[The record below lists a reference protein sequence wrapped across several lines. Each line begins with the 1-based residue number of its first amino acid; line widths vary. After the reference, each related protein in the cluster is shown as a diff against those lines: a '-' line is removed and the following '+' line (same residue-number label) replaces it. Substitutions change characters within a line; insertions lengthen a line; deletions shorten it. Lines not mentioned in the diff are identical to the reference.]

1 MQVIK
6 QLNDEKVF
14 AIIRINDVAE
24 AYKRINELIDA
35 GIKIFEIMIENYPQV
50 ELLERLIKEAKAFFI
65 AGGIITE
72 RRALEVINIGVKTI
86 ISPIFQPSL
95 IKMCQNYNV
104 TVITTATTPNEAY
117 QAWKFRVP
125 LIKIFPAKDMGAADY
140 IRDILRPM
148 PFLNIIATG
157 SILTEEAVSYL
168 DAGAFAVG
176 IGRDLY
182 EHKSFEEIKET
193 VSKLK
198 NDITEFKASK
208 K

>member
-1 MQVIK
+1 MQFLK
-6 QLNDEKVF
+6 QLNEEKIF

-24 AYKRINELIDA
+24 AYKKINELIDA
-35 GIKIFEIMIENYPQV
+35 GVKIFEIIIENYTQV
-50 ELLERLIKEAKAFFI
+50 ELLEKLIKEDKAYFI

-95 IKMCQNYNV
+95 IKICQNYNV
-104 TVITTATTPNEAY
+104 KVITTATTPNEAY

-125 LIKIFPAKDMGAADY
+125 LIKIFPAKNMGAANY
-140 IRDILRPM
+140 IKDILRPM

-157 SILTEEAVSYL
+157 SIQAKEAISYL
-168 DAGAFAVG
+168 EAGAFAVG

-182 EHKSFEEIKET
+182 EHKTFEEIKET

-198 NDITEFKASK
+198 NDIIEFKARK
-208 K
+208 R

>member
-6 QLNDEKVF
+6 QLSEEKFF
-14 AIIRINDVAE
+14 AIIRINDVSQ
-24 AYKRINELIDA
+24 AYKRINELIEA
-35 GIKIFEIMIENYPQV
+35 GVKIFEIMIENYPQV
-50 ELLERLIKEAKAFFI
+50 ELLEKLIKENKAYFI

-72 RRALEVINIGVKTI
+72 RRALEAINIGVKTI

-104 TVITTATTPNEAY
+104 RVFTTATTPNEAY

-148 PFLNIIATG
+148 PFLNVIATG
-157 SILTEEAVSYL
+157 SILAEEAVSYL
-168 DAGAFAVG
+168 EAGSFAVG

-182 EHKSFEEIKET
+182 ENKSFEEIKET
-193 VSKLK
+193 ISKLK
-198 NDITEFKASK
+198 RDIIEFKASK
-208 K
+208 E